1 MFMFCVYL
9 LSFQGIPR
17 PLPINKSRI
26 NRDSSFI
33 SDDDDVTRESFN
45 VSKSIE
51 DTEEFRKAVES
62 FDKMFGGE
70 TRGSQTPD
78 VKRISVM
85 ESRKNSETP
94 ASPNLN
100 WKRIKTSRSFEMEET
115 FQHQESF
122 SSSRMETREE
132 SMTAKVFQSEQTR
145 MEERQ
150 SHVVHE
156 HEQHTAHSEQRQEI
170 HHSQEQSISQ
180 TVKHESSSSSEKKKS
195 KKSSKKSKERVRDN
209 EEQPENA
216 SDTRE
221 KKKSKRKNKQEA
233 AEREDASDPGPLE
246 DPEEREHKISLIGE
260 HYQGAEGL
268 ANERPVS
275 RSRDHSRPITGH
287 EQESVIDPESIKNVD
302 GPARQRKGGSRFSR
316 KQKSPSRSN
325 RSSGNDLDNEDP
337 GVADMSPEDVS
348 RQEGAS

>member
-1 MFMFCVYL
+1 M
-9 LSFQGIPR
+9 SFQGIPR

-26 NRDSSFI
+26 NRDSSFV

-85 ESRKNSETP
+85 ESRKSSETP

-115 FQHQESF
+115 SQHQESF

-132 SMTAKVFQSEQTR
+132 SMTVFQSEQTR

-156 HEQHTAHSEQRQEI
+156 HEQYTAHSDQRQEI

-180 TVKHESSSSSEKKKS
+180 TVKQESSSSSEKKKS
-195 KKSSKKSKERVRDN
+195 KKSR
-209 EEQPENA
+209 
-216 SDTRE
+216 
-221 KKKSKRKNKQEA
+221 KR
-233 AEREDASDPGPLE
+233 R
-246 DPEEREHKISLIGE
+246 I
-260 HYQGAEGL
+260 Y
-268 ANERPVS
+268 
-275 RSRDHSRPITGH
+275 
-287 EQESVIDPESIKNVD
+287 
-302 GPARQRKGGSRFSR
+302 ARF
-316 KQKSPSRSN
+316 
-325 RSSGNDLDNEDP
+325 
-337 GVADMSPEDVS
+337 
-348 RQEGAS
+348 